1 MPDQPTAPRRPS
13 DEERPTLKL
22 IRAWWRR
29 NHTFEI
35 LPVTRQAWD
44 ELDAAIRADERALL
58 ASSPRASEPDTER
71 AALHRDLDARFPLF
85 RDFAEFVGSR
95 RHTDHSMPCP
105 CCGIHLSPEDEA
117 GDPRASEPEH
127 LEDTVRKLTR
137 WMPNVDGRSMVTEL
151 DGQWLSRADMI
162 EAVSRRPAL
171 GVPQEEGK

>member
-13 DEERPTLKL
+13 ESEKL
-22 IRAWWRR
+22 ALAIVDCVHRYPNASRR
-29 NHTFEI
+29 GIAAYI
-35 LPVTRQAWD
+35 LSLVEQIAT
-44 ELDAAIRADERALL
+44 
-58 ASSPRASEPDTER
+58 SPRASELDTER

-127 LEDTVRKLTR
+127 LEDAVRKLTR

-151 DGQWLSRADMI
+151 DGQWLSRADAI
-162 EAVSRRPAL
+162 EAVGQRPAL

>member
-58 ASSPRASEPDTER
+58 AKQAPRVAYEKREAERKAYHAGGLYIRHVDQMYPALPNPD
-71 AALHRDLDARFPLF
+71 ALPAIP
-85 RDFAEFVGSR
+85 VW
-95 RHTDHSMPCP
+95 
-105 CCGIHLSPEDEA
+105 
-117 GDPRASEPEH
+117 
-127 LEDTVRKLTR
+127 TR
-137 WMPNVDGRSMVTEL
+137 PSDGRRFRLSLKQWQHDDSRYGWM
-151 DGQWLSRADMI
+151 DGIQPICHTLADVRSLF
-162 EAVSRRPAL
+162 EYWTARDA
-171 GVPQEEGK
+171 